1 MCGFIF
7 IYQKSLDK
15 TINMVYPNC
24 TRTHNTAERGDKM
37 LRLDY
42 KDSKSLHE
50 QIEDG
55 FKNLIINKIL
65 AENEQL
71 PSVRELSLTLTVNP
85 NTVQKAYKELE
96 NDGFIYSIKGKG
108 NFVAPVSFTKDSK
121 KINELYE
128 NLESSIKA
136 LIYLGEDEEK
146 IDSFI
151 KKIKED
157 M

>member
-1 MCGFIF
+1 MI
-7 IYQKSLDK
+7 K
-15 TINMVYPNC
+15 
-24 TRTHNTAERGDKM
+24 
-37 LRLDY
+37 LDY
-42 KDSKSLHE
+42 KDNRSIHE

-55 FKNLIINKIL
+55 IKNLIINKAL

-71 PSVRELSLTLTVNP
+71 PSVRELSLELTVNP

-128 NLESSIKA
+128 NLELGFKS
-136 LIYLGEDEEK
+136 LVYLGEDIEK
-146 IDSFI
+146 IENFI
-151 KKIKED
+151 KRIKEEL
-157 M
+157 